1 MSMISKVINLSSL
14 DLSDSDEDEEDDV
27 DDELSCF
34 RRGGFCTVECELFV
48 CLIRRERFS

>member
-1 MSMISKVINLSSL
+1 MISKAINLSSL
-14 DLSDSDEDEEDDV
+14 DLSDSDEDEEDDD

-48 CLIRRERFS
+48 CLI

>member
-1 MSMISKVINLSSL
+1 MISKAINLSSL
-14 DLSDSDEDEEDDV
+14 DLSDSDDDEEDDD

-48 CLIRRERFS
+48 CLIRSKKNSP